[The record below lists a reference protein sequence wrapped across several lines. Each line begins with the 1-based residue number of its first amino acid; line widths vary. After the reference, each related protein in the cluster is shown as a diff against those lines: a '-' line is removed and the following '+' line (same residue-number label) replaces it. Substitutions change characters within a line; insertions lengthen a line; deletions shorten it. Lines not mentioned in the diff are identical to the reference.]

1 MISADSLLIP
11 KKLGRVS
18 GAAHFLYAMSTLLI
32 FDLINSLPFAMACG
46 VRILFVLKNPF
57 QITNYQVYA
66 WIQVFISCIKG

>member
-1 MISADSLLIP
+1 MISADSLLIQ

-18 GAAHFLYAMSTLLI
+18 GAAHFLYASTLLI

-57 QITNYQVYA
+57 QITN
-66 WIQVFISCIKG
+66 